1 MTKNRWLYAAALI
14 CGLLVFTMS
23 SCSNSEEQG
32 DNANPAINFSYLRF
46 VSSCGTNVLDSLKVF
61 EKDGPT
67 SQEIKDSLISIKC
80 IRTSDNQQLDMIN
93 HLFYA
98 NSQADYEFPRDET
111 LIRLN
116 WVDFNTWDL
125 EKRPYHYDEVY
136 DILLQSSK
144 IFGDN
149 ETHHLKW
156 YVSVVG
162 RAHNAL
168 KCEVDGQ
175 KVSLDDDPLYNREA
189 IYGVFEVNGIITI
202 PCK

>member
-1 MTKNRWLYAAALI
+1 MQIVRFLSFVLI
-14 CGLLVFTMS
+14 AFTFL
-23 SCSNSEEQG
+23 SCDNDNPEEVG
-32 DNANPAINFSYLRF
+32 DNANPAINSSYLRF

-93 HLFYA
+93 DLFYA

-116 WVDFNTWDL
+116 WADFNTWDL

-136 DILLQSSK
+136 DILLQSPK

-162 RAHNAL
+162 RVHNAL

-175 KVSLDDDPLYNREA
+175 NVSLDNDPLYNRHV
-189 IYGVFEVNGIITI
+189 ISDIHLVDGIITI